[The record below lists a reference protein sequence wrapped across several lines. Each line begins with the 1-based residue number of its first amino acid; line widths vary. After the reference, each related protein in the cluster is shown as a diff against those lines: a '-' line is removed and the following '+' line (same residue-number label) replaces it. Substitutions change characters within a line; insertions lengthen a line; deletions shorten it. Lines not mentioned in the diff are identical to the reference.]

1 MEAFFVSD
9 LHGKKDR
16 YNKLFSKIISE
27 KPQVVFLGGDLYPSF
42 QELLKTNESFFD
54 DFFVP
59 GFQNIQ
65 KTLGTDYPSVFI
77 ILGNDDPAT
86 EAYKF
91 ELDQYKTLWNYIHF
105 KTVDYKGIKIVGYSF
120 IPPTPFLNKD
130 WEVYDVSRYVDPG
143 CVHPTEGKRSIDP
156 DRDIEFSTI
165 KNDLETLTKDIKYFD
180 ETVFLFHSPPYQT
193 NLDRA
198 GLDNMFFDHVPLDV
212 NVGSIAIKEFIE
224 EKQPLLTLHGHIHES
239 TRITGCWKHII
250 GKTVSFNAAIDT
262 NKLSIIIF
270 DLKNPKDARQEIL

>member
-1 MEAFFVSD
+1 MEAFFVSY

-16 YNKLFSKIISE
+16 YHQLLSKIIYE
-27 KPQVVFLGGDLYPSF
+27 KPEVVYLRGDLYPSF

-54 DFFVP
+54 DVFVP

-130 WEVYDVSRYVDPG
+130 W
-143 CVHPTEGKRSIDP
+143 
-156 DRDIEFSTI
+156 
-165 KNDLETLTKDIKYFD
+165 
-180 ETVFLFHSPPYQT
+180 
-193 NLDRA
+193 
-198 GLDNMFFDHVPLDV
+198 
-212 NVGSIAIKEFIE
+212 
-224 EKQPLLTLHGHIHES
+224 
-239 TRITGCWKHII
+239 
-250 GKTVSFNAAIDT
+250 
-262 NKLSIIIF
+262 
-270 DLKNPKDARQEIL
+270 